1 MTSINPQ
8 NTGMNSNFPN
18 SKELQRQ
25 ADEAKKNIDDQ
36 LLEVVSD
43 IKQSRK
49 ITFGA
54 KTFLPRNWDFLILV
68 IIVIGTISASGWI
81 SVTTAESTAPTQQTE
96 VNASSALQ
104 VDQHIGTNA
113 STQPTNFTDNLLRYF
128 VPVLLLLV
136 AFVGGRR
143 LATYDREIDNM
154 RALFLE
160 QIESIRN
167 FVLVQSKSEALSQ
180 AGVVFEQKLVTYK
193 EPIQKTLEEVKL
205 KIETHK
211 ENAIK
216 ELQKLEQDLIK
227 GQKDQ
232 LNDLQKLKESL
243 KPYAWLHAGGYD
255 QQVPEWEA
263 TTSVEAIHNRISSL
277 FAAGDKENQ
286 NAAFA
291 WSRNLMQRLDEL
303 QGDPDDYHNLAAEF
317 ARQELYKEA
326 VQLLESGLQTY
337 TDNVDILADLIKY
350 SISTGQLE
358 ISEKYLQQLEQIDKS
373 RWNWRAFAFV
383 GDYLEISDPNRI
395 QQLYTEMRERLPQD
409 ERSYSQEAG
418 WHKRSGDLKKSAEIA
433 RQGIDNCA
441 SAAQC
446 ATLLADVELDLGNYQ
461 ATIFACNRGIE
472 GLAQEQPRANLNN
485 LYFVRALAQDRLLH
499 RAVQERQGEDWDEHS
514 LAKLQRD
521 FRRCVDDYQIA
532 QQSGRYHRS
541 RFDIEGGIRLQ
552 ALRRLAREVFSDATI
567 DTLIPEKAANET
579 QQRWGEKSLFAKVSL

>member
-1 MTSINPQ
+1 
-8 NTGMNSNFPN
+8 MNSSFPN
-18 SKELQRQ
+18 SKELKRQ
-25 ADEAKKNIDDQ
+25 ADEVKKNIDGQ

-49 ITFGA
+49 ITFGSE
-54 KTFLPRNWDFLILV
+54 TFLQRNWDFLILV
-68 IIVIGTISASGWI
+68 AIVIGVIAAFAWVSS
-81 SVTTAESTAPTQQTE
+81 TTAESTTSAQQIEVNLSSMSPSTQQVSKPNTSR
-96 VNASSALQ
+96 AT
-104 VDQHIGTNA
+104 D
-113 STQPTNFTDNLLRYF
+113 FTDDLLRYF
-128 VPVLLLLV
+128 IPLLLLLV

-154 RALFLE
+154 RSLFLE

-180 AGVVFEQKLVTYK
+180 AGVVFDQKLATYK
-193 EPIQKTLEEVKL
+193 EPIQKTLEEAEL

-216 ELQKLEQDLIK
+216 ELQKLEQDLRK
-227 GQKDQ
+227 GQKEQ
-232 LNDLQKLKESL
+232 LNELQKLKEHL
-243 KPYAWLHAGGYD
+243 KPYAWLHEKGYE
-255 QQVPEWEA
+255 QQAQGWKNI
-263 TTSVEAIHNRISSL
+263 TSVETIHNQISGL
-277 FAAGDKENQ
+277 FAAGDKEQ
-286 NAAFA
+286 RDAALD
-291 WSRNLMQRLDEL
+291 WSRNLLRRLDEL

-383 GDYLEISDPNRI
+383 GDYLEISEPNRI

-567 DTLIPEKAANET
+567 DTLIPEKAANEIPNR
-579 QQRWGEKSLFAKVSL
+579 QLMELLSSIQDEDNE